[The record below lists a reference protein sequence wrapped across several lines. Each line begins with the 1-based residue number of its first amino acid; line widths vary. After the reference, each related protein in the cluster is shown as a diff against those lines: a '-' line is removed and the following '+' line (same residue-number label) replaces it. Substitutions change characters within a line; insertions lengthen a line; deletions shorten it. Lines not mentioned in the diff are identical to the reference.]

1 MVERDT
7 QPAQIHQAPA
17 AAPAGGHQQLL
28 GQQAATLNNIP
39 RRGRQQQGQCPGQL
53 GGAHL
58 SVLPGAVAAL

>member
-28 GQQAATLNNIP
+28 GQQAAALDDVAG
-39 RRGRQQQGQCPGQL
+39 RGRQQQGQRPGQL

-58 SVLPGAVAAL
+58 GVLPGAVAVS